1 MLLDARITN
10 FDALAIDADRSA
22 IDTFKSRNE
31 HRLVK
36 IKEYILNDDNLI
48 DADTIAKDLFPT
60 EKADVFLSHTHQD
73 HDAVVALAV
82 HLEGLGLEMFVDSCV
97 WGDVYTLLQDVDK
110 IRSII
115 PHKPNTYYY
124 ERVTRTAASMYMILN
139 VALQRMIDQS
149 ELLLFL
155 DSKAVRIEDYVEGRD
170 YIGSPWIF
178 SELMFAQMVRR
189 RPRKTASLE
198 SFTEAVARTM
208 DSALPPTA
216 RFSLPGSSYAM
227 AAEDLWQVIDDV
239 RVPAAAAI
247 VEGKPDGTIF
257 LDAFYGKLKP
267 GAFERG
273 LLGW

>member
-1 MLLDARITN
+1 MLLDARITH
-10 FDALAIDADRSA
+10 FDALAIDVDRSA
-22 IDTFKSRNE
+22 IDAFKSRNT

-36 IKEYILNDDNLI
+36 IKDYILNDDNLI

-60 EKADVFLSHTHQD
+60 EEADVFLSHTRQD

-82 HLEGLGLEMFVDSCV
+82 HLESLGLKVFVDSCV
-97 WGDVYTLLQDVDK
+97 WGDVYALLHDVDK
-110 IRSII
+110 VRSIM
-115 PHKPNTYYY
+115 PNKANTYYY
-124 ERVTRTAASMYMILN
+124 ERVLRTAASMYMILN

-149 ELLLFL
+149 EVLLFL
-155 DSKAVRIEDYVEGRD
+155 DSKAVRIKDYVAGRD

-198 SFTEAVARTM
+198 SITEVVAKTM

-227 AAEDLWQVIDDV
+227 AAADLWQVIDDV

-247 VEGKPDGTIF
+247 ADGAPDRDIF
-257 LDAFYGKLKP
+257 LNAFYRKLKP